1 MICPKCG
8 AAQKGEP
15 NFCEKCGFR
24 LKPPEQELKPAAG
37 QDTNLVKPKPSNT
50 TNNMTETP
58 ETKKQKKRHGCL
70 TAYLVLI
77 LLVFVSV
84 IVYYTADANILK
96 TTLRLP
102 GWTIPAEL
110 VLSTLEIICVIALL
124 MWKKWG
130 FWGYCGL
137 AAAVLIVNIISG
149 ANIYL
154 SVTGLTGI
162 AITYGMLN
170 IGDKS
175 DKGWP
180 QLE

>member
-110 VLSTLEIICVIALL
+110 VLSTLEIIA
-124 MWKKWG
+124 
-130 FWGYCGL
+130 
-137 AAAVLIVNIISG
+137 
-149 ANIYL
+149 
-154 SVTGLTGI
+154 
-162 AITYGMLN
+162 
-170 IGDKS
+170 
-175 DKGWP
+175 
-180 QLE
+180 

>member
-1 MICPKCG
+1 
-8 AAQKGEP
+8 
-15 NFCEKCGFR
+15 
-24 LKPPEQELKPAAG
+24 
-37 QDTNLVKPKPSNT
+37 
-50 TNNMTETP
+50 MTETP